1 MYDVI
6 LSYENLQLHIGNQL
20 KVTTIQNGRAE
31 CMGIRNRLS
40 SAVDMD
46 ANAVE
51 VDDFSFVA
59 FQFQG

>member
-31 CMGIRNRLS
+31 CMGIRNRQS
-40 SAVDMD
+40 SAVDVD
-46 ANAVE
+46 TNAVE
-51 VDDFSFVA
+51 VDDF
-59 FQFQG
+59 G

>member
-20 KVTTIQNGRAE
+20 KVTTIQNGSTE

-46 ANAVE
+46 TNAVE